1 MEIADESTRHQIQ
14 TARLLGLSSQ
24 RKNQQQNSHT
34 TIKIQQQ
41 NLGMRI
47 DGIANSNG
55 KDEEQSARRGE
66 ETEDGGGRKASRR
79 LGVCI

>member
-1 MEIADESTRHQIQ
+1 
-14 TARLLGLSSQ
+14 
-24 RKNQQQNSHT
+24 
-34 TIKIQQQ
+34 
-41 NLGMRI
+41 MRI

-79 LGVCI
+79 LGVVYRGHRLGFQMMGRLLEAQKVTRRLSPLPNGPFVAKTPRRNLRGR